1 MVNGLAVLFWA
12 YTIRPYKFYFFST
25 FVKKNNIITYI
36 EKDKVLAFLCSK
48 NMPEQMATYS
58 LKELLLET
66 DLSFSDLNAILSYF
80 SRNDLISSNSLRK
93 QSPFFQ
99 TIVYIEAFD
108 LYQKGG
114 YTTVE
119 EQLTKNLEKLN
130 LELEELR
137 SDFPEKT
144 ATLTSIITAITG
156 VIGLWR

>member
-1 MVNGLAVLFWA
+1 M
-12 YTIRPYKFYFFST
+12 
-25 FVKKNNIITYI
+25 ITYI

-58 LKELLLET
+58 LKELLVET

-114 YTTVE
+114 YTIVE